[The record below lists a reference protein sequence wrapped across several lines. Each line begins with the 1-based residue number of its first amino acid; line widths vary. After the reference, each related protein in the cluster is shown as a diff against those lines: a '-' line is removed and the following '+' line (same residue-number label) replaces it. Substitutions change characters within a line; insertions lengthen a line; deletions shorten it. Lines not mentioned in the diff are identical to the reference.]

1 MGWRDRVQSVGPD
14 AGPSEPL
21 INYGAPPHVRLAVG
35 SARERD
41 RLPTI
46 QQFYPDAKSYPEG
59 SDNFL
64 YTDPETGV
72 PTLYN
77 PPGLDRGDFPA
88 ITREA
93 VTTLGGAVGATAGAP
108 LGLGGALAGGTLG
121 ATGASRAVDLALALF
136 GMPQTATPWQVATD
150 TTVDLLSNAAGEG
163 VGMGAQALPGALRR
177 LFARPDAARIA
188 NAADAIGVTPT
199 VGMVAQGPIA
209 STEHMAANVLPMSA
223 AARNQGRFAQEI
235 ERAVTTA
242 IPGPQMTAMEGRSAA
257 GGALKSGANAGYARF
272 RTARQALDNAVY
284 AAMPRNAPV
293 NPRDLAMVESELT
306 ARIAAAPESL
316 GPSLTPVLERIRGVL
331 ADTAQYNGNMPVDV
345 HRNVRTLLGQELE
358 TEATTKLPAEAQR
371 WLREAYGAM
380 TRDLRAA
387 TRAQS
392 PQAHR
397 NLMRHDRLVRAFR
410 GEDLGQESIADSLD
424 AILKANSDEAAYSAL
439 MSTSGGLNRLQHV
452 LGRLDPA
459 QRRIVARATWDEML
473 TTPSG
478 NMNLNRL
485 LGQWSKMNPAA
496 RREMFGNV
504 ADMRSLDDLMTVIGG
519 MRDADRARNFSN
531 TGYTLIQ
538 AALGD
543 RAMGEI
549 MAKLGAMVTGGA
561 AAGAMFPTETIG
573 TLGMGYLLSEVMHNA
588 GMARAIADAARGG
601 APEMT
606 ESIRRSVARA
616 VTRMLSEDVMA
627 EDQPLGSTNSTSAN
641 DSRNWDPNAGW
652 RAKSTTP

>member
-1 MGWRDRVQSVGPD
+1 MGWRDRAQAIGPG
-14 AGPSEPL
+14 AGSTEPL

-41 RLPTI
+41 RLPTL
-46 QQFYPDAKSYPEG
+46 QRFYPDAKPYPDG

-64 YTDPETGV
+64 YTDPDSGI

-93 VTTLGGAVGATAGAP
+93 VETLGAAAGATAGAP
-108 LGLGGALAGGTLG
+108 LGLGGMLAGGTLG
-121 ATGASRAVDLALALF
+121 GTGGSRLVDLALALF
-136 GMPQTATPWQVATD
+136 GMPQTATPGEVALD
-150 TTVDLLSNAAGEG
+150 TTKDLLANASGEAGGAG
-163 VGMGAQALPGALRR
+163 VQALPGALRR

-223 AARNQGRFAQEI
+223 ASRSQSRFAREI
-235 ERAVTTA
+235 ERAVTSA
-242 IPGPQMTAMEGRSAA
+242 VPGPQMTSMEARDAA
-257 GGALKSGANAGYARF
+257 GGALKSGANSGYARF
-272 RTARQALDNAVY
+272 RAARQRLDNAVY
-284 AAMPRNAPV
+284 SAMPRDAPV
-293 NPRDLAMVESELT
+293 NPRDLAMVESELR

-316 GPSLTPVLERIRGVL
+316 GPSLSPVLERIRGVL
-331 ADTAQYNGNMPVDV
+331 ADTAQYGGNMPVDI

-358 TEATTKLPAEAQR
+358 TEATTKLPQEAQR

-392 PQAHR
+392 PQAYR

-439 MSTSGGLNRLQHV
+439 MSTSGGLNRMQNV
-452 LGRLDPA
+452 LGRLDPT
-459 QRRIVARATWDEML
+459 QRRIVARAAWDEML
-473 TTPSG
+473 TTPAG

-485 LGQWSKMNPAA
+485 LGQWNKMNPAA

-504 ADMRSLDDLMTVIGG
+504 ADMRSLDDLMTVLGG

-543 RAMGEI
+543 RAVGEI
-549 MAKLGAMVTGGA
+549 MAKLGALVTGGA
-561 AAGAMFPTETIG
+561 AAGSMFPTETLG
-573 TLGMGYLLSEVMHNA
+573 TVGSAYLLSEVMHNPR
-588 GMARAIADAARGG
+588 MARAIADAARG
-601 APEMT
+601 
-606 ESIRRSVARA
+606 SFRR
-616 VTRMLSEDVMA
+616 
-627 EDQPLGSTNSTSAN
+627 
-641 DSRNWDPNAGW
+641 
-652 RAKSTTP
+652 